1 MKRIFVFFVLVLMI
15 SGVFM
20 FAGEKKGE
28 AQKITL
34 LYWTFEDPT
43 LTTIEERFVQEFQ
56 NKYPDVTIKRS
67 TYPSGENIEQKVLIA
82 FAVGKGPD
90 IINLEMRASFPY
102 VVYGRVAPIDPEAV
116 GYKSQE
122 EIYNDYLEGTL
133 NVVTH
138 EGKLYGLPEQLG
150 SYNLLLNKKYFREA
164 GLNPEKD
171 YPKTWEEMLEVAE
184 KITIREGEIIMR
196 RAFDFRYPQYLTSWL
211 PMVQQLGGSFLSKD
225 ASRCVINS
233 EAGLRVMQYMAEWG
247 PNGRNFGSPTYANAR
262 KNFNKDDGSI
272 AMCLTGLY
280 QTARLKVEN
289 PAFYESGEWMF
300 VPYPRFADAVS
311 DNGCNYYSHFFMVN
325 AEKPDYNQKSAWR
338 FIGYMTK
345 HPEEYMVESALI
357 QPRKSLMK
365 SDVFNK
371 YPYADLFIQE
381 IAKSYPVIH
390 HMNALKFEE
399 LMKEAIQSVMLT
411 GVDPKEALQRLEQKA
426 NEVML
431 GG

>member
-1 MKRIFVFFVLVLMI
+1 MKRIFVFFVVVLMI

-43 LTTIEERFVQEFQ
+43 LTALEERFIQEFQ
-56 NKYPDVTIKRS
+56 NKYPDVSIKRS

-82 FAVGKGPD
+82 FAVGEGPD
-90 IINLEMRASFPY
+90 ITNLEMRASFPY
-102 VVYGRVAPIDPEAV
+102 VIYGRVAPIDPEAV

-133 NVVTH
+133 NVATH

-262 KNFNKDDGSI
+262 KNFNKDDGLI

-289 PAFYESGEWMF
+289 PAFYESREWMF

-325 AEKPDYNQKSAWR
+325 AEKPDYNQKNAWR
-338 FIGYMTK
+338 FIGYMTE

>member
-1 MKRIFVFFVLVLMI
+1 MKRICVFFVLVLII

-82 FAVGKGPD
+82 FAVGEGPD
-90 IINLEMRASFPY
+90 ITNLEMRASFPY
-102 VVYGRVAPIDPEAV
+102 VIYGRVAPIDPEAV